1 MIKIASALSFACLL
15 AAVPLAPVV
24 AQEIVPPVTLTLE
37 NHHFDPAKVTIP
49 ADTRVEF
56 DVTNKDT
63 TPAEFESDD
72 FSAEKVLPPGET
84 VKISIGP
91 LKAGTYEFHDEYNED
106 ESKSQLTVQ

>member
-1 MIKIASALSFACLL
+1 MVKIAAAVSFACCL
-15 AAVPLAPVV
+15 AAGLTVAYAEEAVAPV
-24 AQEIVPPVTLTLE
+24 ILTLE

-56 DVTNKDT
+56 EVTNKDT

-72 FSAEKVLPPGET
+72 FSAEKVLPAGQA

-106 ESKSQLTVQ
+106 QSKSQLTVQ